1 IEILYTETNLIN
13 QTAYTQP
20 ALFAI
25 EYALAQMWQS
35 WGIKPDIVIGHSVGE
50 YVAACLAGI
59 FSLEDGLKLIAYR
72 GKLMQQLP
80 TGGEMVAII
89 ATAAQIQPIIAP
101 YKQQVSIA
109 AYNTPNSIVISGEK
123 AAIREICNQLEQQ
136 NIKTKY
142 LKVSHAFHSPL
153 MSPMLAEFEKIAQQI
168 TYNQPKI
175 PLISNLTG
183 QKADATITTPKYWV
197 SHISQPVK
205 FADSI
210 NTLIELGY
218 EVFLE
223 IGPKPTLL
231 GMGRQCLEDN
241 IGTWL
246 PSLRPGIEEWQQI
259 LQSLGQLYI
268 QGAEIDWLGFDA
280 DYQRKKIQLPTYP
293 FQRQRY
299 WLETNHYTHPSSNLV
314 KQQRKSHQHP
324 LLGEQLR
331 LPFTSQ
337 IRFENQLATN
347 NPPHQEHHRI
357 FNINILAAASH
368 IALTLLAV
376 KQGFGTSSC
385 TIEQVFFQKPL
396 VIAEKNNRTIQIIIE
411 TENKTQNNFQIIS
424 QETGTKN
431 QDTSWVKHVTGLL
444 KIEQELDHKIISH
457 QEIEN
462 IQKRCSKIIKGEEYY
477 QQLTAA
483 GYTLGTAFQWID
495 KAWQGN
501 GEALGKMQL
510 PEIPDT
516 VNDYQLYP
524 GLIDSCF
531 QVLGMCQGLVNELD
545 HIDTNNFIFIPFHI
559 EKFQFCQQPKS
570 SNLWCHVQQINQDK
584 PGSLIGDI
592 LIFDNQGE
600 IIAKITNFEARKAS
614 REVLRRSLQPNLNDW
629 YYQLEWQV
637 SQEGDSRKKEREKSS
652 TLSPSFLLIFAH
664 SNNVGAEITH
674 KLEKQGYQSIV
685 VYPGENYQK
694 LDNYHYQ
701 VSPTQPA
708 DFHKLLSAIFE
719 ETSVQGIVHLW
730 SLETTIDKLTN
741 AQEMTC
747 GSVLHLLQA
756 MLSNFTKISP
766 QLLLATQGVHQINH
780 DQESVQVQQAPLWGL
795 GKV

>member
-1 IEILYTETNLIN
+1 
-13 QTAYTQP
+13 TQP

-101 YKQQVSIA
+101 YKQLSIA

-142 LKVSHAFHSPL
+142 LEVSHAFHSPL

-183 QKADATITTPKYWV
+183 QKADATITTSKYWV
-197 SHISQPVK
+197 SHISQPVR

-223 IGPKPTLL
+223 IGPKSTLL
-231 GMGRQCLEDN
+231 GMGRQCISDH
-241 IGTWL
+241 IGIWL
-246 PSLRPGIEEWQQI
+246 PSLRPGTGEWQQI
-259 LQSLGQLYI
+259 LQTLGQLYI

-280 DYQRKKIQLPTYP
+280 DYQRQKIQLPTYP
-293 FQRQRY
+293 FQRQKY
-299 WLETNHYTHPSSNLV
+299 WVEPNATNLV
-314 KQQRKSHQHP
+314 RKTNQQP
-324 LLGEQLR
+324 LIGERLR
-331 LPFTSQ
+331 LPFSPQ
-337 IRFENQLATN
+337 IRFESQISINSPA
-347 NPPHQEHHRI
+347 HQEHHRI
-357 FNINILAAASH
+357 FGINIIAAASH

-376 KQGFGTSSC
+376 KQGLGTATC
-385 TIEQVFFQKPL
+385 TIEELFFQKAA
-396 VIAEKNNRTIQIIIE
+396 VIPEDKNRILQIVIE
-411 TENKTQNNFQIIS
+411 PENQNQRQFQIIS
-424 QETGTKN
+424 LEPGKENQET
-431 QDTSWVKHVTGLL
+431 DTAWVNHVTGLL
-444 KIEQELDHKIISH
+444 RIEQEIEKTIISN
-457 QEIEN
+457 QEVEN
-462 IQKRCSKIIKGEEYY
+462 IQKRCSQIVPGKQFYDELY
-477 QQLTAA
+477 TA
-483 GYTLGTAFQWID
+483 GYTLGTAFQWIG
-495 KAWQGN
+495 KAWQGK
-501 GEALGKMQL
+501 GEALGQMEL

-516 VNDYQLYP
+516 INDYQLYP

-531 QVLGMCQGLVNELD
+531 QVLGMCQGLVDELD
-545 HIDTNNFIFIPFHI
+545 HIDKYNFIYIPFHI
-559 EKFQFCQQPKS
+559 EKFQFFQKPKS
-570 SNLWCHVQQINQDK
+570 SNLWCHARIITQNK
-584 PGSLIGDI
+584 EGSLIGDL

-614 REVLRRSLQPNLNDW
+614 REVLRRSLQPNLSDW
-629 YYQLEWQV
+629 YYQVEWQRI
-637 SQEGDSRKKEREKSS
+637 GDREQVTGDRKKREDGKTGEIIETSS
-652 TLSPSFLLIFAH
+652 TLSPVNYHLSPSSLLIFAPSH
-664 SNNVGAEITH
+664 NMGAEITH

-694 LDNYHYQ
+694 LNQNHYQ
-701 VSPTQPA
+701 ICPSKPA
-708 DFHKLLSAIFE
+708 DFEKLLQEISS
-719 ETSVQGIVHLW
+719 TQKLDSVVHLW
-730 SLETTIDKLTN
+730 SLQTTTESLTN
-741 AQEMTC
+741 AQALSC
-747 GSVLHLLQA
+747 GSVLHLVQA
-756 MLSNFTKISP
+756 MVANSETKLS
-766 QLLLATQGVHQINH
+766 QLCLVTQGVHQIDH
-780 DQESVQVQQAPLWGL
+780 DQE
-795 GKV
+795 